1 LLLSFFFFFYKEKF
15 ILAVSTTNDVQMDDG
30 NRSLNEEVSME
41 SEQQSSMLSRSQIDD
56 DIVEIERMMGLAESI
71 RRKVVRI

>member
-1 LLLSFFFFFYKEKF
+1 MLLSFFFFFYKEKF

>member
-1 LLLSFFFFFYKEKF
+1 
-15 ILAVSTTNDVQMDDG
+15 MDDG

>member
-1 LLLSFFFFFYKEKF
+1 
-15 ILAVSTTNDVQMDDG
+15 MDDG

-56 DIVEIERMMGLAESI
+56 DIVEIERMMRLAESI
-71 RRKVVRI
+71 KRKVLEQNSGEMIKSRIL

>member
-1 LLLSFFFFFYKEKF
+1 
-15 ILAVSTTNDVQMDDG
+15 MDDG

-56 DIVEIERMMGLAESI
+56 DIVEIERMMRLAESI
-71 RRKVVRI
+71 KRKVLEQNSGEMVKSRIF

>member
-1 LLLSFFFFFYKEKF
+1 
-15 ILAVSTTNDVQMDDG
+15 MDDE

-71 RRKVVRI
+71 KRQVLEQNSGEMIKKRIF